1 MTPMGAFTCTQCSC
15 LYSNESV
22 CLSHKAAGER
32 LFEINSKAET
42 GLFEVFFNITTIL
55 DCWNVQSNLTHRL
68 FLCFFETF
76 LALTK
81 QKFRLNTRMHPLSN
95 HSHLMKRFTVKHDQ
109 ALKSTLL
116 CCLKACV
123 FYEPSWIKSNFQMFE
138 EKWQMALSQWWNVY
152 FRRGAFSIWVG
163 HLSICPLLMKRSVTR
178 SDIHIDKHTLKTV
191 SSKQTWAVISA
202 RDRYEALILL
212 NSGHEITNCVNIS
225 FTSANPRA
233 SMLNICTA
241 PSKVNLIYGC
251 TGAQW

>member
-1 MTPMGAFTCTQCSC
+1 MGAFTCTQCSC

-32 LFEINSKAET
+32 LYEINSKAET

-109 ALKSTLL
+109 ALKSMLL

-123 FYEPSWIKSNFQMFE
+123 FYKPSWIKSNFQMFE
-138 EKWQMALSQWWNVY
+138 EKWQMALSQWWKVY
-152 FRRGAFSIWVG
+152 IRRGAFSIWVG
-163 HLSICPLLMKRSVTR
+163 HLSICPLHMKRSVTR
-178 SDIHIDKHTLKTV
+178 SDIHIDKHTLKTA

-212 NSGHEITNCVNIS
+212 NSGHEITTCVNIS

-233 SMLNICTA
+233 SMINICTA